1 MARPLVDS
9 DSVLFLSIALIV
21 SVVAWKSCDGG
32 EPTVGETEKNCL
44 SLCEKNN
51 VECIQACLGKKSE

>member
-32 EPTVGETEKNCL
+32 EQPMGETEKYCL